1 MKTSIQL
8 KMIQTIAKVGK
19 INKLW
24 YLKGSALKTTIAK
37 KQSKIA
43 LPSKKLRE
51 SCAVTSHQIEG
62 FDLYE
67 VSPKSDAKNLIIYL
81 AGGGFVLPISSLHWD
96 FIQLLVD
103 ETNSKVIVP
112 LYPLAPNHNV
122 DTVMQYL
129 TTIYKNSTQQQ
140 QPETITIMGDSA
152 GGNLALAFSIY
163 LKTLGLPQPKQVIA
177 ISPVVDLT
185 FSNPDIAAIEAKDYI
200 VGTPALK
207 EIGEWYR
214 GTHTLQSPIISPLFG
229 DFTHTAPRVIFSS
242 TGDLTNPDTRLFAE
256 KNKENTTY
264 YEYPYYPHIFP
275 IYPIPEGED
284 ARRKIISQLK
294 TKNKP
299 QI

>member
-24 YLKGSALKTTIAK
+24 YLQGPALKTAIAK

-51 SCAVTSHQIEG
+51 SCVVTSHQVES
-62 FDLYE
+62 FDVYE
-67 VSPKSDAKNLIIYL
+67 ISPKSGTTNLIIYL

-96 FIQLLVD
+96 FIQLLVE
-103 ETNSKVIVP
+103 ETDSKTIVP
-112 LYPLAPNHNV
+112 LYPLAPAHNV
-122 DTVMQYL
+122 DTVMRYL
-129 TTIYKNSTQQQ
+129 TTIYKNALKDQH
-140 QPETITIMGDSA
+140 PNTITIMGDSA
-152 GGNLALAFSIY
+152 GGNIALTFSEH
-163 LKTLGLPQPKQVIA
+163 LQTLDLPQPKQIIA

-185 FSNPDIAAIEAKDYI
+185 LTNPDIAPIEEKDYI

-229 DFTHTAPRVIFSS
+229 NFTHTAPCIIFSS

-264 YEYPYYPHIFP
+264 HEYPDYPHIFP
-275 IYPIPEGED
+275 LYPIPEGED
-284 ARRKIISQLK
+284 ARRKIISHLK

-299 QI
+299 S